1 LQYSF
6 ICVCPGK
13 IPGGHEPKTP
23 TQGSNDKDQYNFT
36 DPQSR
41 LMKTSAGYDQCYN
54 SQAAVNN
61 DMIIVW
67 AYSNSHVTDRQEYIP
82 SIESVPVALSGEIT
96 VAVADAGYFSENNI
110 ALCEQKKI
118 SPIISSSKEEHNS
131 FFFSIF

>member
-1 LQYSF
+1 
-6 ICVCPGK
+6 
-13 IPGGHEPKTP
+13 
-23 TQGSNDKDQYNFT
+23 
-36 DPQSR
+36 
-41 LMKTSAGYDQCYN
+41 MKTSAAYDQCYN

-82 SIESVPVALSGEIT
+82 AIESVPVELSGEIT

-131 FFFSIF
+131 FFFFNILNPDPTSDQPSVSPVEKMTQKLKSE